1 MAETL
6 ATKYR
11 PKTLEEM
18 VAQKS
23 IIKILNRQ
31 IESGDIHNVYLFCG
45 ASGCGKTSTA
55 RAFAARMNEVPYN
68 KDMPGV
74 IEIDAASNN
83 GVDSIREIV
92 KSAQERSVQSKYKV
106 YIIDECHSLTSNS
119 WQAFLKC
126 IEEPPKHTI
135 FIFCTTDPQ
144 KIPATILNRV
154 MRFNFTR
161 IPADMIFN
169 RLMYICKCERFTNY
183 RDTCD
188 YISRICGGGMR
199 DGISLLEKCASY
211 DTNLTLENCLS
222 ALGNFSYDVFFDL
235 VNYVIDGNEKA
246 VIAAIQNIYDQGND
260 LKLFVSQ
267 FLDFC
272 LDIGKYILCQALSV
286 TKFPANYENKL
297 KDSVNFDNANKYYD
311 YITSSVLNL
320 LNTIKDSGNAL
331 SIVTIMFLRMTRCQ

>member
-31 IESGDIHNVYLFCG
+31 IESEDIHNVYLFCG

-55 RAFAARMNEVPYN
+55 RAFAAEINKVPCN

-169 RLMYICKCERFTNY
+169 RLMYICECEGFVNY
-183 RDTCD
+183 KDTCD

-211 DTNLTLENCLS
+211 DTNLSLDNCLS

-235 VNYVIDGNEKA
+235 VNHIIDGDEKA
-246 VIAAIQNIYDQGND
+246 VINAVQNIYDQGND

-272 LDIGKYILCQALSV
+272 LDIGKYILCKSLSV
-286 TKFPANYENKL
+286 TKFPATYENKL

-320 LNTIKDSGNAL
+320 LNTIKDTGNAL
-331 SIVTIMFLRMTRCQ
+331 SITTILFLRMTRCQ